1 MSEIRFPVGT
11 PLGIPS
17 ETSRVENRGN
27 KTPSVSFDS
36 LLSSEMNGREVRF
49 SAHADMRLK
58 ERGLDFTGDDM
69 ARIKGAID
77 ILASKGGRDSLL
89 LMGDTALIVNVPNRT
104 VVTAMDAGSVFTN
117 IDSAV
122 ILNNG

>member
-11 PLGIPS
+11 PLTIPS
-17 ETSRVENRGN
+17 ETSRVDAKTN
-27 KTPSVSFDS
+27 KAPSVSFEN
-36 LLSSEMNGREVRF
+36 LLSNEMNGREVRL
-49 SAHADMRLK
+49 SAHANMRLM
-58 ERGLDFTGDDM
+58 ERGLDLTGEDM
-69 ARIKGAID
+69 SRIKGALD

-122 ILNNG
+122 IINN